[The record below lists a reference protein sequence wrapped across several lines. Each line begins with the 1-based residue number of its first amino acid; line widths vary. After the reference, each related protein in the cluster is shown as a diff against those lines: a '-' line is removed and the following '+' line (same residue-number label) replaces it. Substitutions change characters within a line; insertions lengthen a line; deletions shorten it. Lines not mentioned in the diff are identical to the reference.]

1 MKKVLYIFSLIGL
14 LAFSS
19 CADELNTEPT
29 DKVSGSTIFA
39 DASSAETAINGIYRM
54 LYVAG
59 WSSNWG
65 SENCGQT
72 AIQLLGDLMA
82 EDHLMKEQG
91 QGWFYEDYRLNVHGD
106 YSNKAGRPYSIWN
119 FYYTIV
125 SNVNY
130 IIASENTMGG
140 DPELKNSVV
149 GQAYAMRAFAYYYLI
164 QLYQQTYKGHEDAPG
179 VPLYTGA
186 TVAGSEGSPRGT
198 VQGVYTQI
206 NSDIE
211 KAIDLLGS
219 IGNKVQSHVSHIDYY
234 VANGIKA
241 RICLTQHD
249 YAGAA
254 SAAAEALKK
263 PSLKVATIAELGGN
277 NSVKTAD
284 VLWGMEII
292 ADQSSGFASFFS
304 HMDADAPGMYASKA
318 RQCISTGLYKLIS
331 DTDERKTAWFRGA
344 IPSDEEKAA
353 SSYTSYCQIKFKMA
367 DYTTR
372 TGDYLLMRAEE
383 MILIKAEAECHQKE
397 YSTARTTIKALGN
410 ARDSKFEERLAARTD
425 ANTYNSDTN
434 APLATLMDEILFQR
448 RVELW
453 GEVGRIFDMQRLG
466 LGYNRNY
473 EGSNHT
479 EKVTTKNT
487 NAASPLFILP
497 LPQSEID
504 GNEISSKTDIQ
515 TNLYSHSIG
524 DTIKVTF
531 YRGKEKKTE
540 ELKLTK
546 STEDLSD

>member
-39 DASSAETAINGIYRM
+39 DASSAETAINGVYRM

-219 IGNKVQSHVSHIDYY
+219 ISNKVQTHVSHIDYY

-254 SAAAEALKK
+254 TAAAEALKK

-344 IPSDEEKAA
+344 IPSDEEKTA

-397 YSTARTTIKALGN
+397 YGAARTTIKTLGN

-434 APLATLMDEILFQR
+434 APLETLMDEILFQR

-453 GEVGRIFDMQRLG
+453 GEVGRSVDMQRLG

-504 GNEISSKTDIQ
+504 GNENITSADQNPIVQ
-515 TNLYSHSIG
+515 
-524 DTIKVTF
+524 
-531 YRGKEKKTE
+531 
-540 ELKLTK
+540 
-546 STEDLSD
+546 

>member
-1 MKKVLYIFSLIGL
+1 MKKIIYIFSLIGL
-14 LAFSS
+14 LSFGS

-39 DASSAETAINGIYRM
+39 DASSAETAINGVYRM

-72 AIQLLGDLMA
+72 AINMLADLMA
-82 EDHLMKEQG
+82 DDHLMKEQG

-119 FYYTIV
+119 FYYTII

-149 GQAYAMRAFAYYYLI
+149 GQAYAMRAYAYYYLI
-164 QLYQQTYKGHEDAPG
+164 QLYQQTYKGHENAPG
-179 VPLYTGA
+179 VPLYSA
-186 TVAGSEGSPRGT
+186 PTVAGSEGSPRGT
-198 VQGVYTQI
+198 VQAVYTQI
-206 NSDIE
+206 NTDID

-219 IGNKVQSHVSHIDYY
+219 ISAKEQTHVSHVDYF

-241 RICLTQHD
+241 RICLVQHD

-292 ADQSSGFASFFS
+292 ADQTSGFAGFFS

-318 RQCISTGLYKLIS
+318 RRCISTGLYKLIS
-331 DTDERKTAWFRGA
+331 DTDERKTAWFRGE
-344 IPSDEEKAA
+344 IPSDEEKNA

-383 MILIKAEAECHQKE
+383 MILIKAEAECHQKQYE
-397 YSTARTTIKALGN
+397 TARTTIKALGSM
-410 ARDSKFEERLAARTD
+410 RDSKFDERLAARTD
-425 ANTYNSDTN
+425 DNTYNSDTN
-434 APLATLMDEILFQR
+434 APLSTLMDEILFQR

-453 GEVGRIFDMQRLG
+453 GEAGRIFDMQRLG

-504 GNEISSKTDIQ
+504 GNENITSADQNPIVQ
-515 TNLYSHSIG
+515 
-524 DTIKVTF
+524 
-531 YRGKEKKTE
+531 
-540 ELKLTK
+540 
-546 STEDLSD
+546 

>member
-39 DASSAETAINGIYRM
+39 DASSAETAINGVYRM

-219 IGNKVQSHVSHIDYY
+219 ISNKVQTHVSHIDYY

-254 SAAAEALKK
+254 TAAA
-263 PSLKVATIAELGGN
+263 
-277 NSVKTAD
+277 
-284 VLWGMEII
+284 
-292 ADQSSGFASFFS
+292 
-304 HMDADAPGMYASKA
+304 
-318 RQCISTGLYKLIS
+318 
-331 DTDERKTAWFRGA
+331 
-344 IPSDEEKAA
+344 
-353 SSYTSYCQIKFKMA
+353 
-367 DYTTR
+367 
-372 TGDYLLMRAEE
+372 
-383 MILIKAEAECHQKE
+383 
-397 YSTARTTIKALGN
+397 
-410 ARDSKFEERLAARTD
+410 
-425 ANTYNSDTN
+425 
-434 APLATLMDEILFQR
+434 
-448 RVELW
+448 
-453 GEVGRIFDMQRLG
+453 
-466 LGYNRNY
+466 
-473 EGSNHT
+473 
-479 EKVTTKNT
+479 
-487 NAASPLFILP
+487 
-497 LPQSEID
+497 
-504 GNEISSKTDIQ
+504 
-515 TNLYSHSIG
+515 
-524 DTIKVTF
+524 
-531 YRGKEKKTE
+531 
-540 ELKLTK
+540 
-546 STEDLSD
+546 

>member
-1 MKKVLYIFSLIGL
+1 
-14 LAFSS
+14 
-19 CADELNTEPT
+19 
-29 DKVSGSTIFA
+29 
-39 DASSAETAINGIYRM
+39 
-54 LYVAG
+54 
-59 WSSNWG
+59 
-65 SENCGQT
+65 
-72 AIQLLGDLMA
+72 
-82 EDHLMKEQG
+82 MKEQG

-331 DTDERKTAWFRGA
+331 DTDERKAAWFRGA

-434 APLATLMDEILFQR
+434 APLETLMDEILFQR

-504 GNEISSKTDIQ
+504 GNENITSADQNPIVQ
-515 TNLYSHSIG
+515 
-524 DTIKVTF
+524 
-531 YRGKEKKTE
+531 
-540 ELKLTK
+540 
-546 STEDLSD
+546 